1 MTELQKKMKCIFH
14 IEPKMKNNKKTKRN
28 EKEFFL
34 CKLHERR
41 TAFVGTVTK
50 PPKLWRAESQKQTI
64 FSNF

>member
-1 MTELQKKMKCIFH
+1 MTELKKKMKYIFH
-14 IEPKMKNNKKTKRN
+14 IGPKMKKSKKIRRN

-34 CKLHERR
+34 CKLHECRI
-41 TAFVGTVTK
+41 AFIGTVTN